1 MRKALRLIALL
12 SLLAGPAALPAQD
25 VRSEWDMSVAEM
37 QQMVER
43 LREEMYRPGERV
55 PGWNRGGANPDADLR
70 AAGAE
75 RHYFQLQRPSGRGI
89 IILSDRPVASFAPAG
104 WRVADTYGS
113 AAQTVDNPF
122 VQFEALSPRYVVAL
136 RGGSARRGDA
146 DCVDSVANA
155 TLYERPDVAAGEA
168 DARVPL
174 MFRLLLLAA
183 ENQTVCTRYQGN
195 RAEGYRG
202 LAFLPDGRSL
212 PRLNESDERITIIPA
227 GPIDRLVT
235 WSGRGDAT

>member
-1 MRKALRLIALL
+1 MRRALRLIVPLL
-12 SLLAGPAALPAQD
+12 LLAGPAALPAQD

-70 AAGAE
+70 AAGVDS
-75 RHYFQLQRPSGRGI
+75 HYFQLERPGGRGLV
-89 IILSDRPVASFAPAG
+89 ILSDRSIASLAPAA

-113 AAQTVDNPF
+113 AAEEVDNPF
-122 VQFEALSPRYVVAL
+122 VQFEALSPRYVAAL
-136 RGGSARRGDA
+136 RGGSERRGDA
-146 DCVDSVANA
+146 DCIDRVANA

-183 ENQTVCTRYQGN
+183 EDQTVCTRYQGS
-195 RAEGYRG
+195 REQGYRG

-227 GPIDRLVT
+227 GPIERLVS
-235 WSGRGDAT
+235 WSGRGGAT